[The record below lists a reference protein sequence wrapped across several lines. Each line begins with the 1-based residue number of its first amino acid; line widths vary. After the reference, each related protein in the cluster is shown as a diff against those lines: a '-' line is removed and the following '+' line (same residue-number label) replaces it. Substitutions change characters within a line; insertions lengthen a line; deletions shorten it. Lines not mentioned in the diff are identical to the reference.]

1 MKKAITNTTAAIMF
15 VAGKMINPGE
25 NRTVEVKETPTP
37 SSFTGTINI
46 ESILSSPVAKLDE
59 VLAPLKQDALQQLI
73 AAEAAGQNRKTAISK
88 IESAIKEREYD
99 SELSEFALALSS
111 VEELDPLLLE
121 VADDET
127 KTAMVQDEMAKRA
140 EQLKNDNK

>member
-25 NRTVEVKETPTP
+25 TRTVEVKETPTP

-73 AAEAAGQNRKTAISK
+73 AAEAAGQNRKTG
-88 IESAIKEREYD
+88 Y
-99 SELSEFALALSS
+99 F
-111 VEELDPLLLE
+111 
-121 VADDET
+121 
-127 KTAMVQDEMAKRA
+127 
-140 EQLKNDNK
+140 